1 MQTKALIPV
10 HVNGLSLHIEC
21 IIVITKYFFLFSSVS
36 GKLSNPDV
44 PVNKSHVRSRRTYN
58 AHVR

>member
-21 IIVITKYFFLFSSVS
+21 IIVITKHFFLSSSVS
-36 GKLSNPDV
+36 GKLSNPDD
-44 PVNKSHVRSRRTYN
+44 PANKSRMRSRRTYN
-58 AHVR
+58 AYVR